1 MAKGSV
7 RKKGKKWYYRFYVED
22 ASGKMVQKEYAGT
35 ESKSETEK
43 LLRKALEDY
52 ENKKF
57 VAKADSLTVGELL
70 DMWAE
75 EELKTGTLSNGTVEN
90 YLGAIRCIKKHPIA
104 ERKLKTVTAEHL
116 QSFLDLLTFGGEFP
130 DGKVRKG
137 YRKDY
142 IHSTTIYL
150 WLISLTASKELSIL
164 LLKLYNDGAIG
175 ISDPFLDFASVIK
188 TDNQLLIR
196 SVRFMQVESP

>member
-52 ENKKF
+52 EDKKF
-57 VAKADSLTVGELL
+57 VAKADNLTVGELL

-104 ERKLKTVTAEHL
+104 DRKLKTVTAEHL
-116 QSFLDLLTFGGEFP
+116 QAFLDLLTFGGEFP
-130 DGKVRKG
+130 DGKVKKG
-137 YRKDY
+137 YSKDY
-142 IHSTTIYL
+142 IHSFSSCEIGCVPSSTSSSEKRSTSSACFFSLIYC
-150 WLISLTASKELSIL
+150 IG
-164 LLKLYNDGAIG
+164 LKLINCFGNTAKRNDCCNTAEKEWI
-175 ISDPFLDFASVIK
+175 
-188 TDNQLLIR
+188 
-196 SVRFMQVESP
+196 

>member
-104 ERKLKTVTAEHL
+104 DRKLKTVTAEHL
-116 QSFLDLLTFGGEFP
+116 QAFLDLLTFGGEFP
-130 DGKVRKG
+130 DGKVER
-137 YRKDY
+137 D
-142 IHSTTIYL
+142 
-150 WLISLTASKELSIL
+150 TAKIISIL
-164 LLKLYNDGAIG
+164 FPQCY
-175 ISDPFLDFASVIK
+175 SSHSVLQYFQ
-188 TDNQLLIR
+188 N
-196 SVRFMQVESP
+196 S

>member
-52 ENKKF
+52 EDKKF
-57 VAKADSLTVGELL
+57 VAKADNLTVGELL

-137 YRKDY
+137 YSKDY

-175 ISDPFLDFASVIK
+175 ISSSNLGLRVRKLD
-188 TDNQLLIR
+188 
-196 SVRFMQVESP
+196 